1 MRTEVMSVVYEGL
14 SYPVEV
20 TFKRVRNISFR
31 LSRDGGSMKV
41 SCPCLTERRYLE
53 RKIAEYFPKL
63 KRKLEFEPSESG
75 DEVYLFGVKNTIG
88 GYGVLDEKKKA
99 GFLKGK
105 LLSYIKEREPF
116 YEKAMGI
123 ERPYELKVRSM
134 RSRYGVNSRSNH
146 RLTFAL
152 ELVHYDPKII
162 DSVIV
167 HELAHDFERNHQK
180 AFYEIVFRFCP
191 DYKRLY
197 TNLRKHDY
205 GNG

>member
-1 MRTEVMSVVYEGL
+1 MRTEVITVVYEGL
-14 SYPVEV
+14 PYPVEV

-31 LSRDGGSMKV
+31 LSRDGRSMKV
-41 SCPCLTERRYLE
+41 SCPCLTGRPYLE
-53 RKIAEYFPKL
+53 KKIAEYFPKL
-63 KRKLEFEPSESG
+63 KRKLEYEPSENG
-75 DEVYLFGVKNTIG
+75 DAVYLFGVKNTIG
-88 GYGVLDEKKKA
+88 GYGLLDEEKKI

-105 LLSYIKEREPF
+105 LLAYIKEREPF

-123 ERPYELKVRSM
+123 ESPYELKVRSM
-134 RSRYGVNSRSNH
+134 RSRYGVNSRSTH

-152 ELVHYDPKII
+152 ELVHYAPKII

-205 GNG
+205 ANG